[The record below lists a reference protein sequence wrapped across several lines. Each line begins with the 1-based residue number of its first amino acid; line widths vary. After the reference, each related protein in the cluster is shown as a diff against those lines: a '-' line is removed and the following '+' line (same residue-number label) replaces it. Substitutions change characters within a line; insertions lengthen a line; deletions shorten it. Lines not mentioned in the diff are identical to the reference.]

1 MTAVEKVLRA
11 TEEGRR
17 VGLVVVFGA
26 GKSCW
31 TIAVTCRFSFVTIMH
46 GFGAERMSR
55 DHESVRDRC
64 TIQILFPRR
73 VSTLFEELL

>member
-46 GFGAERMSR
+46 GFGGGHL
-55 DHESVRDRC
+55 DHRL
-64 TIQILFPRR
+64 T
-73 VSTLFEELL
+73 FELRIPPMAG